1 MSEMVYKV
9 RRCIRRLKCLLQM
22 RDIIQRGI
30 HLISIKLKVGHILLR
45 REMSTVFL
53 RFISPAYFYIWYGIL
68 THYNSISYLVLISTY
83 LTGDFNYI
91 FHFIYCNFFFT
102 FYFLLDSLG
111 LLTPFSVR
119 KGTEERNRRRPCV
132 DKSS

>member
-9 RRCIRRLKCLLQM
+9 RRCIRRLKFLLQM

-30 HLISIKLKVGHILLR
+30 HLTSIKLKVGHILLR

-53 RFISPAYFYIWYGIL
+53 RLISLAYFYIWCGIL

-91 FHFIYCNFFFT
+91 FHFIYCNFFF
-102 FYFLLDSLG
+102 YFLLPARIFGPLNSFLRQKWD
-111 LLTPFSVR
+111 R
-119 KGTEERNRRRPCV
+119 GTE
-132 DKSS
+132 